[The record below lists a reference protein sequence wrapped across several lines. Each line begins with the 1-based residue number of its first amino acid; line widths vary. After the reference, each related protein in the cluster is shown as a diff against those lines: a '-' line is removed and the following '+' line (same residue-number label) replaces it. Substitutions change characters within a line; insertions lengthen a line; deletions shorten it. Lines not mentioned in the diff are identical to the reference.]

1 MQLWKMLAIAKERL
15 KELEN
20 DSDLPEAQVCVLI
33 TSKGQIALV
42 ENNDYASVIEVL
54 TKEKDCVI
62 KQMVAVWKSG
72 GIEIPSYALR
82 KAFYQADAKNATCRI
97 YFSGDHFKILQ
108 QTL

>member
-1 MQLWKMLAIAKERL
+1 MQLWKMVAIAKERL

-33 TSKGQIALV
+33 TSKEQIALV

-62 KQMVAVWKSG
+62 KQMVAVLKSG
-72 GIEIPSYALR
+72 EIELPSYALR
-82 KAFYQADAKNATCRI
+82 KAVYQADSKNATCRI
-97 YFSGDHFKILQ
+97 YFSGDHFNILQ